1 MMHKMNDECQNN
13 TSRVPEFLLRGF
25 QVLPELKPFLFLVF
39 LVIYMVTVLG
49 NILIGVTVSHD
60 NRLHSPMYFFLGHLS
75 FLEIWYMTS
84 TVPTML
90 SGLLSDGCTVS
101 HAACLTQFYFL
112 AFFAT
117 TECLLLTAMSCDR
130 YTAICYP
137 LHYST
142 LMDAPRCIQLVS
154 SAWVTGFVIASITNY
169 LVGTLEFSDHNEIDH
184 FFCDFEPIVKAA
196 CSDTSLAETTTFVF
210 SFVVSSVPFMLIIVS
225 YVYIISAILRIP
237 SSTGRQRAFSTCS
250 SHLAV
255 VIMYFGTL
263 IALYVAPSKA
273 QSVNLN
279 KALSLLYTVA
289 TPLFN
294 PIIYTLRNKEIRQAF
309 QNLIRKMLTS
319 KII

>member
-1 MMHKMNDECQNN
+1 M
-13 TSRVPEFLLRGF
+13 TTVPEFFLRGF
-25 QVLPELKPFLFLVF
+25 QVLPELKHFFFMVF
-39 LVIYMVTVLG
+39 LAIYMFTVFG
-49 NILIGVTVSHD
+49 NILIVVMVLAD
-60 NRLHSPMYFFLGHLS
+60 NRLHAPMYFFLGNLS
-75 FLEIWYMTS
+75 FSEIWYMTS
-84 TVPTML
+84 TILTML
-90 SGLLSDGCTVS
+90 TSLLREGCTVTL
-101 HAACLTQFYFL
+101 AACLTQFYCWV
-112 AFFAT
+112 FFAT
-117 TECLLLTAMSCDR
+117 TECLLLTVMSYDR

-142 LMDAPRCIQLVS
+142 LMDQSHCIQLVS
-154 SAWVTGFVIASITNY
+154 SAWVTGFVIASITNS
-169 LVGTLEFSDHNEIDH
+169 LVGNLEFSDHNEIDH
-184 FFCDFEPIVKAA
+184 FFCDFAPLVKAA
-196 CSDTSLAETTTFVF
+196 CSDTSLAVMTTFVF
-210 SFVVSSVPFMLIIVS
+210 SSIVSSVPFMLIIVS

-237 SSTGRQRAFSTCS
+237 SNTGRQRAFSTCS

-309 QNLIRKMLTS
+309 QNLIRKMLTL
-319 KII
+319 KMV